1 MATPALASPGTG
13 TPSARQYEAV
23 GLGSYQGDFL
33 EPAALNNHRDIVG
46 RVGGQPF
53 LWRSGEVET
62 LAVLTMGSTG
72 EALDISDS
80 GHIVGASTTD
90 GVQHAVYWKADGSVW
105 ELPGLG
111 GPFSVARQVNERGVI
126 LGEAMDA
133 DGNWHY
139 VRWDDRVVTDLGAFS
154 GDVSTSGINGAGQ
167 MVGTAPFGSSRH
179 AARWEADGTLNDLGV
194 VAGTTMSWGNAI
206 NDHGVV
212 VGEASNGGMGDV
224 TVAFSA
230 DGAESSVLPVA
241 DGYSATALKI
251 NNAGLIIGQTF
262 GGLAESNPTMWVDSV
277 QVDPK
282 SVGVGTP
289 LIKDLN
295 DNGDLIGGF
304 GGMQTGEAYLYV

>member
-1 MATPALASPGTG
+1 M
-13 TPSARQYEAV
+13 
-23 GLGSYQGDFL
+23 
-33 EPAALNNHRDIVG
+33 
-46 RVGGQPF
+46 
-53 LWRSGEVET
+53 ET

-80 GHIVGASTTD
+80 GHIVGASTTTD

-111 GPFSVARQVNERGVI
+111 GPFSVARQVNEHGVI

-133 DGNWHY
+133 DSRWHF

-167 MVGTAPFGSSRH
+167 MVGTAPFGASRH
-179 AARWEADGTLNDLGV
+179 AARWEANGTLTDLGV
-194 VAGTTMSWGNAI
+194 VAGTTVSWGHAI
-206 NDHGVV
+206 NDHGVA
-212 VGEASNGGMGDV
+212 VGQASNGGMGDV

-230 DGAESSVLPVA
+230 DGDKSSVLPVA
-241 DGYSATALKI
+241 GGHSATALKI
-251 NNAGLIIGQTF
+251 NNAGLIIGRTF
-262 GGLAESNPTMWVDSV
+262 GGPEESHPTIWVDGV

-282 SVGVGTP
+282 SVGVGAP

-304 GGMQTGEAYLYV
+304 DDMHAGEAYLYL